1 MSLVMVSAA
10 DLWAHAGGR
19 GFSVR
24 GALVM
29 LADRLCPPA
38 TAASYFRLFVSC
50 LSVCLRYRGLFMH
63 IMPRPQ
69 ATCESVMR
77 A

>member
-29 LADRLCPPA
+29 LADRLLSACDRGKLFQA
-38 TAASYFRLFVSC
+38 VCLLFVC
-50 LSVCLRYRGLFMH
+50 LLAVS
-63 IMPRPQ
+63 RPFYAHHAK
-69 ATCESVMR
+69 ATGHL
-77 A
+77 